1 MDEIENRN
9 LSLDSSNGQG
19 LSDSTKRVRVH
30 NTQDQQRHSSCVC
43 PHCGGE
49 HILRFRQAFLALDGY
64 KQKDIVSKAKFC
76 SNSLSQSHTLSW
88 CYKTKD
94 VKFVVKVITS
104 YFTSHSPFRLNRQI
118 IQIISLAR
126 ISGSAAK
133 SSGAKFRHN
142 IQQLFIHIFWSSKE
156 ENSVR
161 NRSDQSTKP
170 DQRTSRSNQCNHQG
184 SEATIVSEHVVQ
196 PLLLKRASTCASI
209 VDVG

>member
-104 YFTSHSPFRLNRQI
+104 YFTSYSPFRLNRQI
-118 IQIISLAR
+118 IQIINLAR

-142 IQQLFIHIFWSSKE
+142 IQQLFSHIFW
-156 ENSVR
+156 
-161 NRSDQSTKP
+161 STKP